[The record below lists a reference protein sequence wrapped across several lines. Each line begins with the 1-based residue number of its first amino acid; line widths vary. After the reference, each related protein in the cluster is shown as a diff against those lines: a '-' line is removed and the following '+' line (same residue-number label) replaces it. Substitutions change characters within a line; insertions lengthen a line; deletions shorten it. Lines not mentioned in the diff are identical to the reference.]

1 MTDPPAPAGDVFTI
15 GHSTQPIDAFVSLL
29 QRHRIAQVVDVR
41 TLPRSRRNPQ
51 FHGPALEASL
61 HEAGIAYAH
70 VPAVGGLRTPLPG
83 SANDGWEED
92 AFRGYADHMGSPAF
106 AEGLRRLMALA
117 SAAPTSNRSASGS
130 PLASSTWIGLTSSRS
145 ASGSALASP
154 TGLGLTALMCAEAD
168 WRRCHRRLL
177 ADALTVVGWR
187 VRHIVP
193 GLPQPEPHVLTRF
206 LVVENGRIGYP
217 AAQLRLG

>member
-1 MTDPPAPAGDVFTI
+1 MTNPPAPAGDVVTI

-29 QRHRIAQVVDVR
+29 RRHRIAQVVDVR

-51 FHGPALEASL
+51 FDGPALEASL
-61 HEAGIAYAH
+61 REAGIAYAH
-70 VPAVGGLRTPLPG
+70 VPSVGGLRTPLPG
-83 SANDGWEED
+83 SGNDGWEE
-92 AFRGYADHMGSPAF
+92 ATFRGYADHMASPAF

-117 SAAPTSNRSASGS
+117 SPTG
-130 PLASSTWIGLTSSRS
+130 LGLTSSRS

-154 TGLGLTALMCAEAD
+154 NGLGLAALMCAEAD

-177 ADALTVVGWR
+177 ADALTVAGWR

-193 GLPQPEPHVLTRF
+193 GRPQPEPHVLTPF